1 MSLKAIAPIIIVVIA
16 VFLFSMSIFTVDET
30 EQAIV
35 TQLGKYVKTASEPG
49 LHFKIP
55 FVQMTQK
62 FDKRVMEYDA
72 APAKMITSDKKQLFI
87 DNYARWRI
95 VEPLKFYEKVGSEQ
109 SALDRLDDIVFSE
122 IREEIA
128 RHTLSEIVTVN
139 RDKLMQEVTDQC
151 REKASEYG
159 IEIIDVRVKRADLP
173 KEVAPSVYTRM
184 IAERSMIAKRYR
196 AEGAEEADKIMAETD
211 MEKTIILAE
220 SYRKAEILKGEGDAR
235 AITIY
240 AGAFEKDPEF
250 YAFVKTLETYE
261 KSLDR
266 ETTIVFPLDSEF
278 FKYLNTT

>member
-1 MSLKAIAPIIIVVIA
+1 MSPKAIAPLVIIVIA

-30 EQAIV
+30 EQTIV
-35 TQLGKYVKTASEPG
+35 TQLGKYVKTVSEPG

-55 FVQMTQK
+55 FVQMTKK

-95 VEPLKFYEKVGSEQ
+95 VDPLKFYEKVGSEQ

-128 RHTLSEIVTVN
+128 RHTLTEIVTIN

-196 AEGAEEADKIMAETD
+196 AEGAEEADKIMAETN

-220 SYRKAEILKGEGDAR
+220 SYRKAEILKGEGDAK
-235 AITIY
+235 AIKIY
-240 AGAFEKDPEF
+240 AEAFEKDPEF
-250 YAFVKTLETYE
+250 YAFIKTLETYE

-278 FKYLNTT
+278 FKYLNTK

>member
-1 MSLKAIAPIIIVVIA
+1 MSPKAIAPLVIVVIA
-16 VFLFSMSIFTVDET
+16 ALLFSVSIFTVDET

-55 FVQMTQK
+55 FVQMIQK
-62 FDKRVMEYDA
+62 FDKRVMEYDSD
-72 APAKMITSDKKQLFI
+72 PAKMITSDKKQLLI

-95 VEPLKFYEKVGSEQ
+95 VDPLKFYKKVRTEQ
-109 SALDRLDDIVFSE
+109 SAIDRLDDIVFSE

-128 RHTLSEIVTVN
+128 RHTLTEIVTVN

-151 REKASEYG
+151 RAKASEYG

-184 IAERSMIAKRYR
+184 IQERAMIAKRYR

-220 SYRKAEILKGEGDAR
+220 SYRKAEILKGEGDAQ
-235 AITIY
+235 AIKIY
-240 AGAFEKDPEF
+240 AEAFEKDPEF

-266 ETTIVFPLDSEF
+266 ETTIIFPANSEF
-278 FKYLNTT
+278 FKYLNTK